1 MSPDELY
8 MSRCLQLAKLGE
20 ANVSPNP
27 MVGAVLVHEGHII
40 GEGYH
45 EQYGSTHAEVNCVNS
60 VAAVHRHLVPESI
73 LYVSLEPCA
82 HFGKTPP
89 CADFIINEQIKRV
102 VVATRDPFEK
112 VDGAGIEKLLAAG
125 VDVNVGILQKEAQ
138 ELNKQFFYF
147 HKSHQPFISLK
158 WAETTDG
165 FIAGKDYQAVAISNE
180 ISNRWVHHLR
190 ATHAAIIVGYNT
202 AKYDNPALTTRLW
215 PGTDPLRI
223 VIDKQ
228 LTLDA
233 KSRVLTDGASTLVLN
248 YLQQKTVANIEYYLL
263 NKDEPVLQQL
273 LTLLYQRNISSLL
286 VEGGAGLLQ
295 SFIDEDCW
303 NEAYCIKSNTGLGE
317 GIKGPSFLKEVF
329 KSKSLLTDNISIYKN
344 Y

>member
-1 MSPDELY
+1 M
-8 MSRCLQLAKLGE
+8 
-20 ANVSPNP
+20 SPNP

-45 EQYGSTHAEVNCVNS
+45 EQYGSAHAEVNCVNN
-60 VAAVHRHLVPESI
+60 VAAVHRHLVPEST